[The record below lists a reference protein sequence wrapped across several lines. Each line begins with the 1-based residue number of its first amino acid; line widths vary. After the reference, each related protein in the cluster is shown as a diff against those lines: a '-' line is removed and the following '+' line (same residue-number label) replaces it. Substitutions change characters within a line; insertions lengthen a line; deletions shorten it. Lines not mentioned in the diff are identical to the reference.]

1 MAPREDEDEKVC
13 RLSLRETQLQVV
25 NIGAKVVNIGAKVD
39 LLSAQLADVL
49 VAEESRVKAK
59 EAKEKARGAMLSKLS
74 GDEQCIIFSQLC
86 NVLDPGVA
94 MAFGSASSERG

>member
-39 LLSAQLADVL
+39 LLSAQLVENDDIAAPPPH
-49 VAEESRVKAK
+49 AEYPPQVCRCA
-59 EAKEKARGAMLSKLS
+59 
-74 GDEQCIIFSQLC
+74 QY
-86 NVLDPGVA
+86 
-94 MAFGSASSERG
+94 